1 MIGLDTNLLVRFIMQ
16 DDPIQSRQVQHMIE
30 RRLTEHN
37 PGFISLAAILETTWV
52 LESTYKQSRQ
62 KIAEAIHRILQ
73 VETFVIQNEQEV
85 YTAMI
90 ALKAGLGSFGDALI
104 AALGTWSGCTST
116 LTFDRKA
123 SRLRGFEL
131 IA

>member
-1 MIGLDTNLLVRFIMQ
+1 MIGLDTNVLVRFIME
-16 DDPIQSRQVQHMIE
+16 DDPIQSRQVRHIIE

-37 PGFISLAAILETTWV
+37 PGFVSLATILETTWV
-52 LESTYKQSRQ
+52 LESIYKQSRQ
-62 KIAEAIHRILQ
+62 QVAEAIHRILQ

-90 ALKAGLGSFGDALI
+90 ALETGKGSFEDALI
-104 AALGTWSGCTST
+104 GALGTWAGCTST

-123 SRLRGFEL
+123 SRMSGFEL